1 MPSKNRIKEPT
12 ATAQDQTTSLNSTA
26 FAFVHGI
33 ESFAQAAL
41 LGNRDDEATPFRHA
55 RSV

>member
-1 MPSKNRIKEPT
+1 M
-12 ATAQDQTTSLNSTA
+12 AQDQTTYLNSTA